1 MCVAYSVIV
10 SLHVTVAY
18 NVKHTSLLL
27 HELYYNAAKVYCTG
41 PGKTI
46 KEKMKKRFEILEKFA
61 ALYKLKTLY

>member
-1 MCVAYSVIV
+1 
-10 SLHVTVAY
+10 VAY

-46 KEKMKKRFEILEKFA
+46 KEKMKKRYKKFA